1 MMIVRVNCFK
11 NDDDDDDRIRNGKET
26 RDEREKRYKRMYF
39 PLIQTAKKNRR
50 KKCFLSFSAGRLMF
64 LIFVS
69 SFLLSFLIRWFVMK
83 IFAY

>member
-39 PLIQTAKKNRR
+39 PLIQTAKK
-50 KKCFLSFSAGRLMF
+50 K
-64 LIFVS
+64 S
-69 SFLLSFLIRWFVMK
+69 S
-83 IFAY
+83 